1 VIRPGDLL
9 PRADNASEL
18 MVAVL
23 SNSMH
28 LQARTGRVICCPYV
42 PGRVAD
48 DTLPL
53 VVAVPDPAGTLLPEL
68 VQWLPVVAL
77 GEPFGNV
84 GPEALGQATVIVGAL
99 INT

>member
-1 VIRPGDLL
+1 MIRPGDLV
-9 PRADNASEL
+9 PRADDTSEL

-23 SNSMH
+23 SNTMH

-42 PGRVAD
+42 PGTVAD

-77 GEPFGNV
+77 GDPFANI
-84 GPEALGQATVIVGAL
+84 GPEALRQAGAIVGAL
-99 INT
+99 IAP